1 MARSMDTW
9 VTNNLEQAIRTV
21 ETGPKIAQKY
31 IDQPCILNGKKFDL
45 RFVVLLKSVFPL
57 DLYMYNQFYTRF
69 SNKPYEMDEA
79 SFSDYETHFTVMNYK
94 EGANLTKMLYDE
106 FEK

>member
-1 MARSMDTW
+1 
-9 VTNNLEQAIRTV
+9 
-21 ETGPKIAQKY
+21 
-31 IDQPCILNGKKFDL
+31 
-45 RFVVLLKSVFPL
+45 
-57 DLYMYNQFYTRF
+57 
-69 SNKPYEMDEA
+69 MDEA